1 MIVSGKKRKAE
12 KAKKASK
19 KKKKR
24 RGDSDLSEP
33 EPEEEPEEIA
43 LKQRTSSRKSR
54 KEKVLITRFFFAKI
68 TSKFVLKKWF
78 LWFFVNISKGCKI
91 KIKHYPHLH
100 ILEKNQYD
108 REMNLLSFDRDSD

>member
-1 MIVSGKKRKAE
+1 LQSLTLKHKANITNQDVYLGKKRKAE

-33 EPEEEPEEIA
+33 EPEEEPEEIS

-54 KEKVLITRFFFAKI
+54 KVLV
-68 TSKFVLKKWF
+68 S
-78 LWFFVNISKGCKI
+78 S
-91 KIKHYPHLH
+91 
-100 ILEKNQYD
+100 
-108 REMNLLSFDRDSD
+108 